1 MSLDLRTLFPW
12 DEEAIIN
19 SVKKTKKLL
28 IVHEDNR
35 TCGMGAEVAA
45 SITEVINE
53 PIQIQRVTRPDT
65 YIPYD
70 FSSQLEVMPSFKKV
84 IEACSQMLDVDV
96 HWEQSKSQKD
106 GTLLIKAIGSSPS
119 DETVTITNIYNEVG
133 EEVSEGTLLASVEA
147 DKASMDISAP
157 VNGKIIELF
166 AHEGDKLAVGQPLLT
181 LKTARRDNY

>member
-1 MSLDLRTLFPW
+1 
-12 DEEAIIN
+12 
-19 SVKKTKKLL
+19 
-28 IVHEDNR
+28 
-35 TCGMGAEVAA
+35 MGAEVAA

-84 IEACSQMLDVDV
+84 VEACSQMLEVDV

-119 DETVTITNIYNEVG
+119 DETVTIT
-133 EEVSEGTLLASVEA
+133 
-147 DKASMDISAP
+147 
-157 VNGKIIELF
+157 
-166 AHEGDKLAVGQPLLT
+166 
-181 LKTARRDNY
+181 